1 MFKIAYSKPNK
12 WFVAKSVKEQKNY
25 EYVKYIFRKI
35 IKWVNAGK
43 RSSRKNTPKRQ
54 LSLLVAPRERPSKGE
69 KVDRSHKNKRIKL
82 QILLIVALADFTCS
96 KLTHFKFVLALLVYF

>member
-35 IKWVNAGK
+35 IKGSMLAKGHQEGT
-43 RSSRKNTPKRQ
+43 RRKGSY
-54 LSLLVAPRERPSKGE
+54 L
-69 KVDRSHKNKRIKL
+69 
-82 QILLIVALADFTCS
+82 C
-96 KLTHFKFVLALLVYF
+96 

>member
-43 RSSRKNTPKRQ
+43 RSSRRNEAKWQ
-54 LSLLVAPRERPSKGE
+54 LSLLVTPRERPSKGE

-82 QILLIVALADFTCS
+82 
-96 KLTHFKFVLALLVYF
+96 